1 MQAVAGVPER
11 HVAGAPHAEP
21 GPSGCGTRLR
31 PRPAQLRASAESF
44 VCAVFY
50 ARTMDPMVL
59 RALSAFERNVSMYV
73 QRPDRVRELQAG
85 MTSAQSEALMAA
97 LVDCYPLA
105 VLHQGLDRQKSG
117 DAPLDIAAHI
127 LRSASPL
134 SPPLV
139 LETPA
144 LRLG

>member
-1 MQAVAGVPER
+1 MAR
-11 HVAGAPHAEP
+11 YLLAEP
-21 GPSGCGTRLR
+21 E
-31 PRPAQLRASAESF
+31 AEGGVGRCPHSQP
-44 VCAVFY
+44 VKHA
-50 ARTMDPMVL
+50 
-59 RALSAFERNVSMYV
+59 
-73 QRPDRVRELQAG
+73 
-85 MTSAQSEALMAA
+85 AA

>member
-1 MQAVAGVPER
+1 
-11 HVAGAPHAEP
+11 
-21 GPSGCGTRLR
+21 
-31 PRPAQLRASAESF
+31 
-44 VCAVFY
+44 
-50 ARTMDPMVL
+50 MDPMVL

-127 LRSASPL
+127 LRSAAPL
-134 SPPLV
+134 SPPLL

>member
-21 GPSGCGTRLR
+21 SSSGCAH
-31 PRPAQLRASAESF
+31 PPPAPPSVSAESPSALCF
-44 VCAVFY
+44 I

>member
-1 MQAVAGVPER
+1 MRTEAVR
-11 HVAGAPHAEP
+11 LLQRVAKKEAVHFYL
-21 GPSGCGTRLR
+21 SG
-31 PRPAQLRASAESF
+31 
-44 VCAVFY
+44 
-50 ARTMDPMVL
+50 
-59 RALSAFERNVSMYV
+59 
-73 QRPDRVRELQAG
+73 
-85 MTSAQSEALMAA
+85 SEALMAA

-139 LETPA
+139 LATPA